1 MTIMVTVTMT
11 MTMTIMMT
19 MMMKMVMT
27 VVMSMVMTM
36 MIAMTFSVHAK
47 LIFMPQYQYLEGV
60 SVKPNADPKGQS
72 YLEPTEIQLLICE
85 SIFL

>member
-1 MTIMVTVTMT
+1 
-11 MTMTIMMT
+11 
-19 MMMKMVMT
+19 
-27 VVMSMVMTM
+27 
-36 MIAMTFSVHAK
+36 MTFSVHAK

-60 SVKPNADPKGQS
+60 SVKPNAEAKGQS

>member
-1 MTIMVTVTMT
+1 MTIMVTVMIT

-60 SVKPNADPKGQS
+60 SVKPNAEAKGQS